1 MFLAGLMWPLIWSV
15 MICKPKLSQ
24 QYDKHR
30 SPVRTELKNMHR
42 IKSYGQNKIVVEILA
57 ISFVFWPH
65 LRSKMGGARGGAS
78 RPPRELNFFLV
89 HYMTKCNG
97 KMQRA
102 HWILTF
108 WFFWTPLTS
117 VLLGQYRAWIV
128 HMTLGLYSKG
138 QHCTL
143 ARHMESGLKKRLAK

>member
-1 MFLAGLMWPLIWSV
+1 MV
-15 MICKPKLSQ
+15 CKPKLSQ

-57 ISFVFWPH
+57 ISFVFWPY
-65 LRSKMGGARGGAS
+65 LRSKMEGARGEAS

-89 HYMTKCNG
+89 HCMTKYNG

-102 HWILTF
+102 H
-108 WFFWTPLTS
+108 
-117 VLLGQYRAWIV
+117 
-128 HMTLGLYSKG
+128 
-138 QHCTL
+138 
-143 ARHMESGLKKRLAK
+143 